1 MIWFTIIGYNHDDD
15 DVTVVVVHTKRFF
28 FFLHLDMDEDVLG
41 QNISAALL
49 YFIIVLFGL
58 HILPLY

>member
-1 MIWFTIIGYNHDDD
+1 
-15 DVTVVVVHTKRFF
+15 
-28 FFLHLDMDEDVLG
+28 MDEDVLG